1 MSENPVAELFSSD
14 GTPKG
19 DVKLDPAV
27 FGVEP
32 NVPVMHQVVTAQL
45 AAARSGTASTKTRS
59 EVRGGGRKPWRQKGL
74 GRARHGSI
82 RSPQWVGGGVVFG
95 PHPRDYSQRTPKKMK
110 KLALRGALSA
120 RAAEGGIKVVE
131 TLDWAEPKTK
141 TASGLLTAIGADRKA
156 LVVLGPTDRVAER
169 SFRNLPQVA
178 ITRSGQLSVYD
189 VLWADIVLFTTDTLG
204 SVAAGSYDVSDED
217 FVIESAEADSVVSS
231 QSSVVSSEEADPSP
245 APEGSVVGAD
255 SKLAARSSELS
266 EKEGEEG

>member
-1 MSENPVAELFSSD
+1 MPEVPQAALFASD

-32 NVPVMHQVVTAQL
+32 NIAVMHQVVNAQR

-110 KLALRGALSA
+110 RLALRSALSA
-120 RAAEGGIKVVE
+120 RASENSIKVVE
-131 TLDWAEPKTK
+131 TIDWSEPKTK
-141 TASGLLTAIGADRKA
+141 NATALLEAVGATRKA
-156 LVVLGPTDRVAER
+156 LIVLGPTDRVAER
-169 SFRNLPQVA
+169 SFRNLPHVVL
-178 ITRSGQLSVYD
+178 THTGQLSAYD
-189 VLWADIVLFTTDTLG
+189 VLWSDTVLFTTDTLG
-204 SVAAGSYDVSDED
+204 SVAAGSYDVSEKD
-217 FVIESAEADSVVSS
+217 FIQEPASEA
-231 QSSVVSSEEADPSP
+231 SP
-245 APEGSVVGAD
+245 AAPDATDDFEM
-255 SKLAARSSELS
+255 
-266 EKEGEEG
+266 EGEKS

>member
-1 MSENPVAELFSSD
+1 MSDAPVAQLFASD
-14 GTPKG
+14 GTLKG

-45 AAARSGTASTKTRS
+45 SAARSGTASTKTRS

-120 RAAEGGIKVVE
+120 RASEGAIKIVE

-141 TASGLLTAIGADRKA
+141 TASGLLKAIGAGRKA
-156 LVVLGPTDRVAER
+156 LIVLGPTDRVAER
-169 SFRNLPQVA
+169 SFRNLSQVA
-178 ITRSGQLSVYD
+178 ITRSGQLSAHD
-189 VLWADIVLFTTDTLG
+189 VLWAETVLFTTDTLG

-217 FVIESAEADSVVSS
+217 FVIESADEAADSAVSS
-231 QSSVVSSEEADPSP
+231 PPSAVRNESEAE
-245 APEGSVVGAD
+245 PERAGD
-255 SKLAARSSELS
+255 DDFEQ
-266 EKEGEEG
+266 EGDEG

>member
-1 MSENPVAELFSSD
+1 MSETPIAELFSSD

-27 FGVEP
+27 FGIEP

-131 TLDWAEPKTK
+131 TLDWSEPKTK
-141 TASGLLTAIGADRKA
+141 TASGLLSAIGADRKA
-156 LVVLGPTDRVAER
+156 LIVLGPTDRVAER
-169 SFRNLPQVA
+169 SFRNLPQVV

-189 VLWADIVLFTTDTLG
+189 VLWADTIVMSQGTLELG
-204 SVAAGSYDVSDED
+204 QGTPRG
-217 FVIESAEADSVVSS
+217 SAEHAAQVKDA
-231 QSSVVSSEEADPSP
+231 EESP
-245 APEGSVVGAD
+245 QQTESN
-255 SKLAARSSELS
+255 S
-266 EKEGEEG
+266 

>member
-1 MSENPVAELFSSD
+1 MSDAPVAQLFASD
-14 GTPKG
+14 GTLKG

-32 NVPVMHQVVTAQL
+32 NIPVMHQVVTAQM

-120 RAAEGGIKVVE
+120 RAAEGSVKVVE
-131 TLDWAEPKTK
+131 TLDWVEPKTK
-141 TASGLLTAIGADRKA
+141 TAGGLLKAIGAGRKA
-156 LVVLGPTDRVAER
+156 LIVLGPTDRVAER
-169 SFRNLPQVA
+169 SFRNLSQVA
-178 ITRSGQLSVYD
+178 ITRSGQLSAYD
-189 VLWADIVLFTTDTLG
+189 VLWADTVLFTTDTLG
-204 SVAAGSYDVSDED
+204 SVAAVSYDVSDQD
-217 FVIESAEADSVVSS
+217 FIQESADEAADSATSDELRAETPAGERASGLELEARDS
-231 QSSVVSSEEADPSP
+231 Q
-245 APEGSVVGAD
+245 
-255 SKLAARSSELS
+255 LS
-266 EKEGEEG
+266 EAEGDES